1 MAAAR
6 HFLRPRFLALR
17 TRTIATRRSSRW
29 LLVLAAAA
37 ACKGDPDKCEKACR
51 NYAELVYW
59 QKADADIAAVPPE
72 QRDALRKEK
81 LAKFTGD
88 LERGINLC
96 TSQCVSATATS
107 DKQADCMIAAKTADA
122 VKACAQ

>member
-1 MAAAR
+1 M
-6 HFLRPRFLALR
+6 
-17 TRTIATRRSSRW
+17 RW
-29 LLVLAAAA
+29 LFLVAVAVT

-51 NYAELVYW
+51 NYAELTYW
-59 QKADADIAAVPPE
+59 AQADVEIAAAPAE
-72 QRDALRKEK
+72 QREALRKDK
-81 LAKFTGD
+81 LAKFTAQ

-122 VKACAQ
+122 AKACVSN